1 MQHRKLIRAAVAA
14 LLLGLAPA
22 ASYAKGT
29 LGGPLVL
36 ADQGSFF
43 VGGRVISSQY
53 PGSPAEGFLS
63 PGEFTV
69 DQMYVQYMVPAKV
82 QGPPVVMVHGF
93 NHTGVTYETTP
104 DGREGWATYFV
115 RHGYP
120 VYVVDQAGRGRS
132 GFDPTVFNKAKI
144 TGDASGI
151 PNVPL
156 YPMKFAWIN
165 FRFGREYPVPFAG
178 VQFPLDA
185 IGDYAKELVPNLELT
200 LEGNV
205 QKTSDGLA
213 LLLDRIGPAV
223 LMGHSQAGGIVLA
236 AVKARP
242 EKTLAFVDVEGN
254 CTPIT
259 PDDIDRVFTK
269 VAFLSVFGDNSNGA
283 KGANGDERRNGCA
296 ASTNAIRARQGP
308 AEMIMLRDRGM
319 PGHSHMMMMDRGNL
333 QIADTIMGWLRKQ
346 GIRSQKMPVRK

>member
-1 MQHRKLIRAAVAA
+1 
-14 LLLGLAPA
+14 
-22 ASYAKGT
+22 
-29 LGGPLVL
+29 
-36 ADQGSFF
+36 
-43 VGGRVISSQY
+43 
-53 PGSPAEGFLS
+53 
-63 PGEFTV
+63 V
-69 DQMYVQYMVPAKV
+69 DQMYVQYMVPAKIK
-82 QGPPVVMVHGF
+82 GPPVVMVHGF

-120 VYVVDQAGRGRS
+120 VYIVDQAGRGRS
-132 GFDPTVFNKAKI
+132 GFDPTVFNRAKI
-144 TGDASGI
+144 TGDASAI

-165 FRFGREYPVPFAG
+165 FRFGKEYPVPFPG
-178 VQFPLDA
+178 VQFPLEA
-185 IGDYAKELVPNLELT
+185 VNDYAKELVPNLELT

-205 QKTSDGLA
+205 QKTSEGLA
-213 LLLDRIGPAV
+213 MLLDKIGPAV

-242 EKTLAFVDVEGN
+242 EKVLAFVDVEGN

-259 PDDIDRVFTK
+259 AEDIDRVFSK

-296 ASTNAIRARQGP
+296 ASTNAIRERKGP
-308 AEMIMLRDRGM
+308 AEMIMLSDHGM

-333 QIADTIMGWLRKQ
+333 AIADLVMGWLKKQ
-346 GIRSQKMPVRK
+346 GIGSRKMRAR